1 MSCFDT
7 KVRSLRCIQSVQR
20 TLWTIASPK
29 TERSGSRSRLVAV
42 WRVRVFCLNLNYRV
56 LNALHG
62 TTLSTDTTARLV
74 PVTAVS
80 RIYLGSGSCSW
91 MPCDAQSCF
100 MLSTLKSGCS
110 RTPRGFA
117 PHREAGL
124 VELAFGHLLE
134 HQGSV
139 ADQVYRKRRCRWP
152 PDAVAARRSPL

>member
-56 LNALHG
+56 LNAYMG
-62 TTLSTDTTARLV
+62 PPSRLTRLLA
-74 PVTAVS
+74 TAVS
-80 RIYLGSGSCSW
+80 LSRLCGSCSW